1 MSQLPPLSLPL
12 QPLLQPLP
20 LLRRSVR
27 QRPPRAPSFEEQFYT
42 IYGTDHRMQDD
53 HGGEEEEDEMND
65 SDISVAD
72 SRSVCSSSSDHSW
85 ADGQSESESSEDER
99 DECTESE
106 SSLTGT
112 DDTSV
117 SSE

>member
-12 QPLLQPLP
+12 PPLLQPLP

-27 QRPPRAPSFEEQFYT
+27 QRQPRAPSFEQQFYT

-53 HGGEEEEDEMND
+53 DGGEEEEHDEMND
-65 SDISVAD
+65 SEISVAD
-72 SRSVCSSSSDHSW
+72 SRSACSSDHSW
-85 ADGQSESESSEDER
+85 ADGESESESSEDER

-106 SSLTGT
+106 ASLTGT